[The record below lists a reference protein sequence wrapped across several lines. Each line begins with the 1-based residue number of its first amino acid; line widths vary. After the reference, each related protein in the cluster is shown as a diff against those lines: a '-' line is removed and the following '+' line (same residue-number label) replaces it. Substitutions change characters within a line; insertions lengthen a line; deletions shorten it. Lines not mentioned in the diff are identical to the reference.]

1 MLVYIIATMLT
12 LAAVAWLYPKREMAE
27 VSTGMAGTVKRSLS
41 VDTRKKMILSCVVA
55 MIPFLAVM
63 SARWCVGVDT
73 WFTYTPE
80 YLAMKSESIP
90 LTHEEEEI
98 MQNCSKLTA
107 RIVFGYSKE
116 ELIDLP
122 MQKIY
127 DNYTITYH
135 HTGIGFQL
143 LQRILVF
150 FHADVQWLYFVTSLI
165 ILGLI
170 FTAIWQQSSYPL
182 LACLFFVITGNFF
195 LSMNIVSQ
203 YIAVA
208 ICLFS
213 CVFAEKRKPIWFF
226 LLVALAAT
234 FHLSAFVFLP
244 VYFLPKL
251 KIKPLWCIIA
261 VAVALLAS
269 QFAFPLIKKL
279 VEVVAPKYA
288 RHFEM
293 SSDFEWIFFGIGC
306 AVLALGTYYFNKG
319 KDIPYFR
326 LWYYMNVLG
335 LIALAFSA
343 NIPLMKRI
351 NYYFAVPH
359 ILLLPMLM
367 NLEEDKKKRIG
378 LHILTI
384 GLFTAQIIV
393 AIWHMNK
400 HATLPYRAFFQGNR
414 LEMMLPML
422 DHIPGLW

>member
-1 MLVYIIATMLT
+1 MLVYTIATALT

-27 VSTGMAGTVKRSLS
+27 ISTGMAGTVKRSVS
-41 VDTRKKMILSCVVA
+41 ADTRKKLILSCVVA

-80 YLAMKSESIP
+80 YLAMKSESVP
-90 LTHEEEEI
+90 LTEEEEQI
-98 MQNCSKLTA
+98 MLTSGQITGRLA
-107 RIVFGYSKE
+107 HGYSKE
-116 ELIDLP
+116 KAMELTLEEA
-122 MQKIY
+122 Y
-127 DNYTITYH
+127 SNFRLFYH
-135 HTGIGFQL
+135 HTGIGFQG

-165 ILGLI
+165 ILGLV

-203 YIAVA
+203 YIAIA
-208 ICLFS
+208 ICLFA
-213 CVFAEKRKPIWFF
+213 CTFAEKRKPIWFF

-234 FHLSAFVFLP
+234 VHISALVFLL

-251 KIKPLWCIIA
+251 KIKPLWCIVA
-261 VAVALLAS
+261 VAVALLVA

-279 VEVVAPKYA
+279 VEIVAPQYV

-293 SSDFEWIFFGIGC
+293 SADFEWVFFGIGC
-306 AVLALGTYYFNKG
+306 AVLALGTCYFNKG
-319 KDIPYFR
+319 KDFPYFR

-335 LIALAFSA
+335 LIALAFSG

-351 NYYFAVPH
+351 NYYFAASH

-384 GLFTAQIIV
+384 GLFTAQIVV
-393 AIWHMNK
+393 AIWHLNK